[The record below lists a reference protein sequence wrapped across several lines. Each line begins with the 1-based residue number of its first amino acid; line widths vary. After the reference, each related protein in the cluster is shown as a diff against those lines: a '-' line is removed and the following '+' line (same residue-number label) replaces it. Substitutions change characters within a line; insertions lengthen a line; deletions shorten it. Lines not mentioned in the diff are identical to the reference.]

1 MTALT
6 LNLTEAQAL
15 TVVRSFLLSILPVTV
30 EVFRGQ
36 DNRVPEPQGMNFIV
50 LTPVARE
57 RLALNTVSG
66 SAIAGTR
73 EDLQPVQVTIQI
85 DVHGDLGAD
94 NVQLI
99 NTLFHSDVGADYFTS
114 QNSNVA
120 PLYITDP
127 HQIAFLNGEHQVET
141 RWTMDMAIQCNVTVS
156 TQQGFAEI
164 LSIAVR
170 PTPA

>member
-36 DNRVPEPQGMNFIV
+36 DNRVPEPQDMNFIV

-99 NTLFHSDVGADYFTS
+99 NTLFRSDVGAY
-114 QNSNVA
+114 
-120 PLYITDP
+120 
-127 HQIAFLNGEHQVET
+127 
-141 RWTMDMAIQCNVTVS
+141 
-156 TQQGFAEI
+156 
-164 LSIAVR
+164 
-170 PTPA
+170 